1 VFITPEASKALNT
14 YLGYRERYG
23 ETLTPKS
30 PLFRDQFDRN
40 DPDSIHNVKPLKLRA
55 VERLIAR
62 TIEKSGLTT
71 VERQT
76 ELQHNE
82 HGRIRK
88 EVRLTAGFRKF
99 FDTQLIYANVR
110 PAIKELFMGHSI
122 GLDDNYFKPSEND
135 VLEEYLA
142 AVDWLTINEEH
153 TLKKQVIELT
163 KKQDEIEIMKKRHKE
178 EMDCMREEMNQR
190 FNNVI
195 TMIQQNPVLAQV
207 KPESLIQKRLG

>member
-1 VFITPEASKALNT
+1 M
-14 YLGYRERYG
+14 
-23 ETLTPKS
+23 
-30 PLFRDQFDRN
+30 
-40 DPDSIHNVKPLKLRA
+40 
-55 VERLIAR
+55 
-62 TIEKSGLTT
+62 
-71 VERQT
+71 
-76 ELQHNE
+76 ELQHDE

-99 FDTQLIYANVR
+99 FDTQLIYADVR

-135 VLEEYLA
+135 VLEEYLT
-142 AVDWLTINEEH
+142 AVDWLTINEENR
-153 TLKKQVIELT
+153 LKKQVKELT

-195 TMIQQNPVLAQV
+195 SMIQQNPMLAQV
-207 KPESLIQKRLG
+207 KPESFIQKRLG